1 MTVESEI
8 MMNQME
14 NFDAAYRRET
24 ELHKEL
30 EKVEIAYVKTVEKY
44 EKYEDCRAFVE
55 YLRTIE
61 KVFTEAKW
69 RNLDSEQSKTEL
81 IKTKIKL
88 MANKGSIGEDVLNS
102 IYDDF
107 RKTGSDVGK
116 ICDAVNQ
123 LLEKYQDNA
132 ECREFILYL
141 QYLYLNF
148 HSAKQESLTLD
159 ELKERLIKARMD
171 VLAGD
176 GNPSLPVLEGICIEF
191 RNLLKN

>member
-1 MTVESEI
+1 MESE
-8 MMNQME
+8 MNQLE
-14 NFDAAYRRET
+14 NFDAVYQREI

-55 YLRTIE
+55 YLRTLE

-69 RNLDSEQSKTEL
+69 RNWDSEQSKTEL

-88 MANKGSIGEDVLNS
+88 MAGQGSVGEDVLNS

-107 RKTGSDVGK
+107 RKTGSDIGK
-116 ICDAVNQ
+116 IYDAVNK
-123 LLEKYQDNA
+123 LIEKYQDNS
-132 ECREFILYL
+132 ECKEFILYL

-148 HSAKQESLTLD
+148 HNAQQESLTPD
-159 ELKERLIKARMD
+159 ELKERLVKARMD

-176 GNPSLPVLEGICIEF
+176 GSPSLPVLEGIYIEF